1 MTCAAVLQPSRP
13 RLPERPTPEAP
24 PEVELEAL
32 LYLLRELPHD
42 CPEYGRTEARVAAL
56 VRPYLV
62 RVARAVAREWD
73 VSPQDLVQE
82 GLLAVLV
89 RQRRHPFDPGRAGT
103 GRSAFPA
110 HAMKLGRQ
118 AMVLAATRARCPV
131 HLTDHARKALRRAKR
146 AAREAQTSVADALS
160 AQGLEVAT
168 AHALGDG
175 TVHATLPV
183 EELLGLAAGTEG
195 AERAALQS
203 RAMAALHALPRLQR
217 LVVSAVVGVG
227 QTGGCATTERTVAQ
241 QLHLSQATVR
251 ALREKGLRRL
261 RELLTGPTPA
271 VARTGAV
278 RRPRASR
285 ARDVRPVSPGRP
297 QLELGLGSTGV

>member
-1 MTCAAVLQPSRP
+1 MTNCTAMPRRP
-13 RLPERPTPEAP
+13 QASANLSVRPNPEAP

-42 CPEYGRTEARVAAL
+42 CPEYGRMEARVAAL

-62 RVARAVAREWD
+62 RVARTVAREWG

-82 GLLAVLV
+82 GLLAVLL
-89 RQRRHPFDPGRAGT
+89 RQCRQPFDPGRAGA

-118 AMVLAATRARCPV
+118 AIVLAATQARCPV
-131 HLTDHARKALRRAKR
+131 HLTDHAREALRRAKR

-160 AQGLEVAT
+160 TQGLEAAT

-175 TVHATLPV
+175 TIHTTLPV
-183 EELLGLAAGTEG
+183 V
-195 AERAALQS
+195 QS
-203 RAMAALHALPRLQR
+203 RAMAALHALPHLQR
-217 LVVSAVVGVG
+217 LGVSAVVGVG
-227 QTGGCATTERTVAQ
+227 QPGGKATTERTVAQ

-278 RRPRASR
+278 RRPRASL
-285 ARDVRPVSPGRP
+285 ARDVRPVCPGLP
-297 QLELGLGSTGV
+297 QLELGLGDTGA